1 MDNTNRKKVIND
13 PIYGF
18 VNIPNDFIFEIIQHP
33 YFQRLRRITQ
43 MGLSYLVYPGAKH
56 TRFHHALGCL
66 HLMQR
71 AVQVLRF
78 KKVTISEEEEEA
90 LYIAILLH
98 DIGHGPFSHALE
110 YSLAQGITHEEL
122 SLRFMEK
129 LNEQFSGKLSL
140 AIKIFNKEYHRPFIN
155 QLVSS
160 QLDIDRLDYLSRDCF
175 YSGVAEGNIGA
186 ERVISMLNVKDEK
199 LIIDPK
205 GLYSIENFIIA
216 RRLMYW
222 LVYLHKTSLVAEHM
236 LISVLKR
243 AKHLMLNAGQN
254 LPMSSA
260 LKHFISAEIT
270 KDNFSDETLLVFS
283 RLDDYDIISG
293 LKEWQFSEDFVLSR
307 LSQMILD
314 RELLKIKK
322 LEQEAS
328 KEQIEDLVLKT
339 MQKYHIT
346 PKEAEYF
353 VSYISASHRAYH
365 PNKEN
370 IFTLNSQEQ
379 LIDVSDASDLTNI
392 KALSQNVT
400 KHFLCYPKNL

>member
-78 KKVTISEEEEEA
+78 KKVTISEKEEEA

-122 SLRFMEK
+122 SLRFMKE
-129 LNEQFSGKLSL
+129 LNDQFSGKLSL
-140 AIKIFNKEYHRPFIN
+140 AIEIFNKEYNRPFIN

-260 LKHFISAEIT
+260 LKHFISANIT
-270 KDNFSDETLLVFS
+270 KDNFSDETLQIFS

-293 LKEWQFSEDFVLSR
+293 LKEWQFSGDFVLSR

-322 LEQEAS
+322 LEEAPS
-328 KEQIEDLVLKT
+328 KEHIQDLVHKT
-339 MQKYHIT
+339 MQKHHIT
-346 PKEAEYF
+346 QEEAEYF
-353 VSYISASHRAYH
+353 VSYICVSHRAY
-365 PNKEN
+365 NQDKEN
-370 IFTLNSQEQ
+370 IFTLNSKEQ

-392 KALSQNVT
+392 KALSQSVT
-400 KHFLCYPKNL
+400 KHFLCYLKDL